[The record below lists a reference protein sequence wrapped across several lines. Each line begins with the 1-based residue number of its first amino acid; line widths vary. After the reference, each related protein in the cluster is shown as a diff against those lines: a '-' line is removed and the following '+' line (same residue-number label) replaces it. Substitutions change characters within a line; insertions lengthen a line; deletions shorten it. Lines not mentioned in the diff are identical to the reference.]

1 MIRFFSKNFL
11 IKFNL
16 ILVILLFTELIFG
29 FWFSEYNLGPYMREH
44 RLKSNPVVLTYGD
57 ETYNFVYKR
66 NYYGFRG
73 EEIDPS
79 EIEAVIVGGTIVAE
93 RDKPEE
99 FTITGNLNSL
109 LKERGYNFK
118 IINAGIEGQTTFGH
132 IYNFENSF

>member
-79 EIEAVIVGGTIVAE
+79 KSSSYTKSSQGA
-93 RDKPEE
+93 
-99 FTITGNLNSL
+99 
-109 LKERGYNFK
+109 
-118 IINAGIEGQTTFGH
+118 Q
-132 IYNFENSF
+132 